1 MQRYIVKFV
10 EVRQD
15 EMTVDAVDRE
25 AAIRFAANGPDNP
38 VWIKVELDRFEAQE
52 VAAAAG

>member
-10 EVRQD
+10 EVRHY

-25 AAIRFAANGPDNP
+25 AATRFATNGPDNP

-52 VAAAAG
+52 IAAAAG